1 MLSIVRDLTVRV
13 MFVSLICASPVW
25 IASAS
30 ADEPTK
36 PDSATSD
43 PAPSGQTE
51 EVIQTEE
58 VVVSATKTPVP
69 VSQVTSAVE
78 VITEQ
83 DMKKQ
88 NLRTVAQAL
97 RLAQGV
103 AAFQSGGPGTEVN
116 ARIRGASSSQTL
128 VLIDGAIVNS
138 GTLGSY
144 DFANLTTDNIE
155 RVEILRG
162 AQSMLWGS
170 DAMGGVINVVTKRG
184 QGPLSATAFLE
195 YGSFASLREGGTVS
209 GKTGIVDYSLSLS
222 RWDTSSFSAVNYRR
236 GATERDSYRNWQGSG
251 RIGVDL
257 PHDGRLDFNMRWMN
271 SDVQLDNISATFPAD
286 VYGSKMRSQQYVF
299 SSSYEQPLTS
309 WWSQKLTL
317 ARSQEA
323 SLFLPGTLQRDL
335 SSGFLST
342 PFGVPNET
350 RVLSDR
356 LEWQHNFQ
364 ITKLLLLSAGY
375 QFREQQ
381 GENDTGLINRI
392 LSSHAGFAQAQFN
405 LWDRFFA
412 TAGIR
417 HDSYNVFGDAT
428 TYRLTGGYYHKE
440 TDTKLRSS
448 YSTGFRAPSMNE
460 LYFPNFG
467 NPNLGPE
474 KSQSMDVGID
484 QYFFSK
490 QLKFTGGFFWNH
502 YRNLIIT
509 TFDPAFCAPFS
520 TFGFCPQQLGEA
532 STKGW
537 ESGLS
542 YTYSSDRQFLKGVVV
557 QAQYTYTLTRD
568 LETHSRLPR
577 WPTDQWS
584 ASVSY
589 QPIEPLWII
598 VIGRYVGSRF
608 NTTGEQQSMRA
619 FDVWS
624 LAATYDVTKRVQAYL
639 RAENLF
645 NEKYEEIASAGTP
658 IRSIFGGVR
667 VAFGGKS

>member
-1 MLSIVRDLTVRV
+1 MV
-13 MFVSLICASPVW
+13 A
-25 IASAS
+25 ASAE
-30 ADEPTK
+30 EPVE
-36 PDSATSD
+36 PDPVVQA
-43 PAPSGQTE
+43 
-51 EVIQTEE
+51 EE

-69 VSQVTSAVE
+69 ASQVTSAVE
-78 VITEQ
+78 VITAE

-88 NLRTVAQAL
+88 NIRTVVEAL
-97 RLAQGV
+97 QLAQGV
-103 AAFQSGGPGTEVN
+103 VIFSNGGPGTEAN
-116 ARIRGASSSQTL
+116 ARIRGGSSSQTL

-144 DFANLTTDNIE
+144 NFANLTTDNID

-170 DAMGGVINVVTKRG
+170 DAMGGVINIVTKRG
-184 QGPLSATAFLE
+184 QGPFAAGGFVE

-209 GKTGIVDYSLSLS
+209 GKQGAVDYSLSLS

-271 SDVQLDNISATFPAD
+271 SDKQLDNLSAIAPSD
-286 VYGSKMRSQQYVF
+286 VYGSKLRSQEYVF
-299 SSSYEQPLTS
+299 SGSYEQPITG

-317 ARSQEA
+317 ARSQEN
-323 SLFLPGTLQRDL
+323 SLFLPGTLQRNL
-335 SSGFLST
+335 VTGAFST
-342 PFGVPNET
+342 PFGSPNET
-350 RVLSDR
+350 RVLSNR

-364 ITKLLLLSAGY
+364 VTKLLLLSAGY

-381 GENDTGLINRI
+381 GENDSGLVNSI
-392 LSSHAGFAQAQFN
+392 LSSNAGFAQAQFN
-405 LWDRFFA
+405 LWDRVFA

-417 HDSYNVFGDAT
+417 QDSYNVFGDAT
-428 TYRLTGGYYHKE
+428 TYRFTGGYYHKE
-440 TDTKLRSS
+440 TDTKLRAG

-460 LYFPNFG
+460 LFFPNFG

-474 KSQSMDVGID
+474 KNQSMDMGVD

-490 QLKFTGGFFWNH
+490 KLKLTGGFFWNR
-502 YRNLIIT
+502 YRNLIVT
-509 TFDPAFCAPFS
+509 TFDPVFCAPFS
-520 TFGFCPQQLGEA
+520 TFGFCPQQLGDA

-537 ESGLS
+537 EAGLS
-542 YTYSSDRQFLKGVVV
+542 YTYSSDRPFLKSVIL
-557 QAQYTYTLTRD
+557 QAQYTNTLTRD
-568 LETHSRLPR
+568 LETQSRLPR

-584 ASVSY
+584 VIVSY
-589 QPIEPLWII
+589 QPIDPLWIT
-598 VIGRYVGSRF
+598 VTGRYVGSRF
-608 NTTGEQQSMRA
+608 NTTGDRQNLPA

-624 LAATYDVTKRVQAYL
+624 LAVTYDVTKQLQAYL

-645 NEKYEEIASAGTP
+645 NEKYEEVASAGTP
-658 IRSIFGGVR
+658 IRSIFGGLR
-667 VAFGGKS
+667 VTFGGKS

>member
-1 MLSIVRDLTVRV
+1 MLRIAREWSVYCAVLLIASIPPIWT
-13 MFVSLICASPVW
+13 
-25 IASAS
+25 ASAS
-30 ADEPTK
+30 AEEPVE
-36 PDSATSD
+36 PEPVVQA
-43 PAPSGQTE
+43 
-51 EVIQTEE
+51 EE

-69 VSQVTSAVE
+69 VSHVTSAVD
-78 VITEQ
+78 VITAQ

-88 NLRTVAQAL
+88 NIRHVADAL
-97 RLAQGV
+97 RLAQGLAV
-103 AAFQSGGPGTEVN
+103 FSSGGPGTEVN
-116 ARIRGASSSQTL
+116 ARIRGANSSQTL
-128 VLIDGAIVNS
+128 VLIDGAIMNS

-170 DAMGGVINVVTKRG
+170 DAMGGVINIVTKRG
-184 QGPLSATAFLE
+184 QGPFSATGFLE

-209 GKTGIVDYSLSLS
+209 GKQGIVDYSLSLS

-271 SDVQLDNISATFPAD
+271 SDTQLDSVSATFPSD

-299 SSSYEQPLTS
+299 SGSYEQPITG

-323 SLFLPGTLQRDL
+323 SLFLPGTLQRSLLD
-335 SSGFLST
+335 GTFST
-342 PFGVPNET
+342 PFGSPNET
-350 RVLSDR
+350 RVIANR

-381 GENDTGLINRI
+381 GENDTGLINSI

-405 LWDRFFA
+405 LWDRVFA
-412 TAGIR
+412 TAGVR

-428 TYRLTGGYYHKE
+428 TYRLTGGYYHTE
-440 TDTKLRSS
+440 TDTKLRAS

-460 LYFPNFG
+460 LFFPNFG

-484 QYFFSK
+484 QYFLSK
-490 QLKFTGGFFWNH
+490 QLKVTGGFFWNH

-537 ESGLS
+537 EAGLS
-542 YTYSSDRQFLKGVVV
+542 YTYSSDRQFLKGMVV
-557 QAQYTYTLTRD
+557 QAQYTNTLTRD
-568 LETHSRLPR
+568 LEAHTRLPR

-589 QPIEPLWII
+589 QPIDPLWIT

-608 NTTGEQQSMRA
+608 NTTGEQQNLRA

-624 LAATYDVTKRVQAYL
+624 LAVTYDVTKRMQAYL

-667 VAFGGKS
+667 VSFGGKS

>member
-1 MLSIVRDLTVRV
+1 MSSIAGKWSVCCVLLCL
-13 MFVSLICASPVW
+13 VSVSPLR
-25 IASAS
+25 A
-30 ADEPTK
+30 ADVPAAEAPEPV
-36 PDSATSD
+36 PIV
-43 PAPSGQTE
+43 E
-51 EVIQTEE
+51 TEE

-78 VITEQ
+78 VITAQ

-88 NLRTVAQAL
+88 NIRTVVDAL

-103 AAFQSGGPGTEVN
+103 AIFSNGGPGTEAS
-116 ARIRGASSSQTL
+116 ARIRGGSSNQTL

-144 DFANLTTDNIE
+144 NFANLTTDNIE

-170 DAMGGVINVVTKRG
+170 DAMGGVINIVTKRG
-184 QGPLSATAFLE
+184 QGPFTATGFME
-195 YGSFASLREGGTVS
+195 YGSFASIREGGSVS
-209 GKTGIVDYSLSLS
+209 GKQGIVDYSLSLS

-251 RIGVDL
+251 RIGVEL
-257 PHDGRLDFNMRWMN
+257 PKDGRLDFTMRWMN
-271 SDVQLDNISATFPAD
+271 SDVQLDSVSATFPAD
-286 VYGSKMRSQQYVF
+286 VYGSKLRSQEYVF
-299 SSSYEQPLTS
+299 SGSYEQPLTG

-317 ARSQEA
+317 SRSQEA
-323 SLFLPGTLQRDL
+323 SLFLPGTLQRSL
-335 SSGFLST
+335 LTGVFSA
-342 PFGVPNET
+342 PFGSPNET
-350 RVLSDR
+350 RVLSNR

-364 ITKLLLLSAGY
+364 VTKLLLISAGY

-381 GENDTGLINRI
+381 GENDTGLTNRI
-392 LSSHAGFAQAQFN
+392 LSSNAGFAQAQFN
-405 LWDRFFA
+405 LWDRIFA
-412 TAGIR
+412 TAGVR

-428 TYRLTGGYYHKE
+428 TYRFTGGYYHKE
-440 TDTKLRSS
+440 TDTKLRAG

-474 KSQSMDVGID
+474 KNQSMDAGID
-484 QYFFSK
+484 QYFLSK
-490 QLKFTGGFFWNH
+490 QLKLTGGFFWNH
-502 YRNLIIT
+502 YRSLIVT
-509 TFDPAFCAPFS
+509 TFDPGFCAPFS
-520 TFGFCPQQLGEA
+520 TFGFCPQQVGAA

-537 ESGLS
+537 EAGLS
-542 YTYSSDRQFLKGVVV
+542 YTYTSEKPFLKSLIL
-557 QAQYTYTLTRD
+557 QAQYTNTLTRD
-568 LETHSRLPR
+568 LDTHARLPR

-584 ASVSY
+584 AMISY
-589 QPIEPLWII
+589 QPIDPLWIT
-598 VIGRYVGSRF
+598 VTGRYVGSRF
-608 NTTGEQQSMRA
+608 NTTGDRQQLPA

-624 LAATYDVTKRVQAYL
+624 LAVTYDVTKQLQAYL

-658 IRSIFGGVR
+658 IRSIFGGLR
-667 VAFGGKS
+667 VTFGGKS

>member
-1 MLSIVRDLTVRV
+1 MLRIAREWSVYCAVLLIASIPPIWT
-13 MFVSLICASPVW
+13 
-25 IASAS
+25 ASAS
-30 ADEPTK
+30 AEEPVE
-36 PDSATSD
+36 PEPVVQA
-43 PAPSGQTE
+43 
-51 EVIQTEE
+51 EE

-69 VSQVTSAVE
+69 VSHVTSAVD
-78 VITEQ
+78 VITAQ

-88 NLRTVAQAL
+88 NIRHVADAL
-97 RLAQGV
+97 RLAQGLAV
-103 AAFQSGGPGTEVN
+103 FSSGGPGTEVN
-116 ARIRGASSSQTL
+116 ARIRGANSSQTL
-128 VLIDGAIVNS
+128 VLIDGAIMNS

-170 DAMGGVINVVTKRG
+170 DAMGGVINIVTKRG
-184 QGPLSATAFLE
+184 QGPFSATGFLE

-209 GKTGIVDYSLSLS
+209 GKQGIVDYSLSLS

-251 RIGVDL
+251 RIGVEL

-271 SDVQLDNISATFPAD
+271 SDTQLDSVSATFPSD

-299 SSSYEQPLTS
+299 SGSYEQPITG

-323 SLFLPGTLQRDL
+323 SLFLPGTLQRSLLD
-335 SSGFLST
+335 GTFST
-342 PFGVPNET
+342 PFGSPNET
-350 RVLSDR
+350 RVIANR

-381 GENDTGLINRI
+381 GENDTGLINSI

-405 LWDRFFA
+405 LWDRVFA
-412 TAGIR
+412 TAGVR
-417 HDSYNVFGDAT
+417 HDSYNVFGAAT
-428 TYRLTGGYYHKE
+428 IYRLTGGYYHTE
-440 TDTKLRSS
+440 TDTKLRAS

-460 LYFPNFG
+460 LFFPNFG

-484 QYFFSK
+484 QYFLSK
-490 QLKFTGGFFWNH
+490 QLKVTGGFFWNH

-537 ESGLS
+537 EAGLS
-542 YTYSSDRQFLKGVVV
+542 YTYSSDRQFLKGMVV
-557 QAQYTYTLTRD
+557 QAQYTNTLTRD
-568 LETHSRLPR
+568 LEAHTRLPR

-589 QPIEPLWII
+589 QPIDPLWIT

-608 NTTGEQQSMRA
+608 NTTGEQQNLRA

-624 LAATYDVTKRVQAYL
+624 LAVTYDVTKRMQAYL

-667 VAFGGKS
+667 VTFGGKS

>member
-1 MLSIVRDLTVRV
+1 MFGIAWRWAVCCVLLCLVSALLVRAEEIPAEHQPDPIPIV
-13 MFVSLICASPVW
+13 
-25 IASAS
+25 
-30 ADEPTK
+30 E
-36 PDSATSD
+36 
-43 PAPSGQTE
+43 
-51 EVIQTEE
+51 TEE

-78 VITEQ
+78 VITAQ

-88 NLRTVAQAL
+88 NIRSVVDAL
-97 RLAQGV
+97 RLAQGLAV
-103 AAFQSGGPGTEVN
+103 FSSGGPGTEVS
-116 ARIRGASSSQTL
+116 ARIRGGSSSQTL

-138 GTLGSY
+138 ATLGSY

-170 DAMGGVINVVTKRG
+170 DAMGGVINIVTKRG
-184 QGPLSATAFLE
+184 QGPLSATGFME

-209 GKTGIVDYSLSLS
+209 GKQGIVDYSLSLS

-257 PHDGRLDFNMRWMN
+257 PHDGRLDFTMRWMN
-271 SDVQLDNISATFPAD
+271 ADTQLDNVSATFPAD
-286 VYGSKMRSQQYVF
+286 VYGSKLRSQQYVF
-299 SSSYEQPLTS
+299 SGSYEQPMTG

-317 ARSQEA
+317 SRAQEA
-323 SLFLPGTLQRDL
+323 SLFLPGTLQRNLIDG
-335 SSGFLST
+335 SFST
-342 PFGVPNET
+342 PFGSPNET
-350 RVLSDR
+350 RVLSNR
-356 LEWQHNFQ
+356 VEWQHNVQ
-364 ITKLLLLSAGY
+364 LTKLLLVSLGY

-381 GENDTGLINRI
+381 GENDTGLTNKV

-405 LWDRFFA
+405 LWDRVFA
-412 TAGIR
+412 TAGVR

-428 TYRLTGGYYHKE
+428 TYRLTGGYYQKE
-440 TDTKLRSS
+440 TDTKLRVG
-448 YSTGFRAPSMNE
+448 YATGFRAPSMNE

-474 KSQSMDVGID
+474 KNQSMDAGID
-484 QYFFSK
+484 QYFLSK
-490 QLKFTGGFFWNH
+490 QLKLSGGLFWNH
-502 YRNLIIT
+502 YRNLIVT
-509 TFDPAFCAPFS
+509 TFDPGFCAPFS
-520 TFGFCPQQLGEA
+520 TFGFCSQQVGAA

-537 ESGLS
+537 EAGLT
-542 YTYSSDRQFLKGVVV
+542 YTYAGERPFLRGVVV
-557 QAQYTYTLTRD
+557 QAQYTNTLTRD
-568 LETHSRLPR
+568 IEAHTRLPR

-589 QPIEPLWII
+589 QPIDPLWIT

-608 NTTGEQQSMRA
+608 NTTGEQQAMRA

-624 LAATYDVTKRVQAYL
+624 LAVTYDVTKQLQAYL

-645 NEKYEEIASAGTP
+645 NEKYEEIASAGVP

-667 VAFGGKS
+667 VTLGGKS

>member
-1 MLSIVRDLTVRV
+1 MLGIVREWSVY
-13 MFVSLICASPVW
+13 FVLLCAASSPPVW
-25 IASAS
+25 TAVASAE
-30 ADEPTK
+30 EPLE
-36 PDSATSD
+36 PDPVVQA
-43 PAPSGQTE
+43 
-51 EVIQTEE
+51 EE

-78 VITEQ
+78 VITAQ

-88 NLRTVAQAL
+88 NIRNVADAL
-97 RLAQGV
+97 RLAQGLAV
-103 AAFQSGGPGTEVN
+103 FSNGGPGTEVN
-116 ARIRGASSSQTL
+116 ARIRGGSSSQTL

-144 DFANLTTDNIE
+144 NFANLTTDNIE
-155 RVEILRG
+155 RVEVLRG

-170 DAMGGVINVVTKRG
+170 DAMGGVINIVTKRG
-184 QGPLSATAFLE
+184 QGPLSATGFME
-195 YGSFASLREGGTVS
+195 YGSFASLREGGMVS
-209 GKTGIVDYSLSLS
+209 GKQGAVDYSFSLS

-236 GATERDSYRNWQGSG
+236 GAGERDSYRNWQGSG

-257 PHDGRLDFNMRWMN
+257 PKDGRLDFTMRWMN
-271 SDVQLDNISATFPAD
+271 SDVQLDSVSATSPSD
-286 VYGSKMRSQQYVF
+286 VYGSKNRSQEYVF
-299 SSSYEQPLTS
+299 SGSYEQPLTG

-317 ARSQEA
+317 ARAQEA
-323 SLFLPGTLQRDL
+323 SQFLPGTLQRSL
-335 SSGFLST
+335 ITGAFST
-342 PFGVPNET
+342 PFGTPNEI
-350 RVLSDR
+350 RVLSNR

-381 GENDTGLINRI
+381 GENDTGLTNRI
-392 LSSHAGFAQAQFN
+392 LSSNAGFAQAQFN
-405 LWDRFFA
+405 LWDRLFA

-428 TYRLTGGYYHKE
+428 TYRLTGGYLHKE
-440 TDTKLRSS
+440 TDTKIRGS
-448 YSTGFRAPSMNE
+448 YSTGFRAPTMNE

-467 NPNLGPE
+467 NSQLGTE

-490 QLKFTGGFFWNH
+490 QLKFTGGFFWNR
-502 YRNLIIT
+502 YRNLITT
-509 TFDPAFCAPFS
+509 TFDPTFCAPFS
-520 TFGFCPQQLGEA
+520 TFGFCPQQIGEA

-537 ESGLS
+537 EAGLS
-542 YTYSSDRQFLKGVVV
+542 YTYSSDRPFLKGLVV
-557 QAQYTYTLTRD
+557 QANYTNTMTRD
-568 LETHSRLPR
+568 LVTQTRLPR
-577 WPTDQWS
+577 WATDQWS

-589 QPIEPLWII
+589 QPIDPLWITL
-598 VIGRYVGSRF
+598 IGRYVGSRY
-608 NTTGEQQSMRA
+608 NAAGDRQSLPA

-624 LAATYDVTKRVQAYL
+624 LAVTYDVTKQLQAYL

-645 NEKYEEIASAGTP
+645 NEKYEEVASAGTP

-667 VAFGGKS
+667 VTFGGKS

>member
-1 MLSIVRDLTVRV
+1 MLGIVREWSVY
-13 MFVSLICASPVW
+13 FVLLCAASSPPVW
-25 IASAS
+25 TAVASAE
-30 ADEPTK
+30 EPLE
-36 PDSATSD
+36 PDPVVQA
-43 PAPSGQTE
+43 
-51 EVIQTEE
+51 EE

-78 VITEQ
+78 VITAQ

-88 NLRTVAQAL
+88 NIRNVADAL
-97 RLAQGV
+97 RLAQGLAV
-103 AAFQSGGPGTEVN
+103 FSNGGPGTEVN
-116 ARIRGASSSQTL
+116 ARIRGGSSSQTL

-144 DFANLTTDNIE
+144 NFANLTTDNIE

-170 DAMGGVINVVTKRG
+170 DAMGGVINIVTKRG
-184 QGPLSATAFLE
+184 QGPLSATGFME

-209 GKTGIVDYSLSLS
+209 GKQGAVDYSFSLS

-236 GATERDSYRNWQGSG
+236 GASERDSYRNWQGSG

-257 PHDGRLDFNMRWMN
+257 PKDGRLDFTMRWMN
-271 SDVQLDNISATFPAD
+271 SDVQLDNLSATAPND
-286 VYGSKMRSQQYVF
+286 VYGSKIRSQEYVF
-299 SSSYEQPLTS
+299 SGSYEQPITS

-323 SLFLPGTLQRDL
+323 SLFLPGTLQRSL
-335 SSGFLST
+335 VSGAFST
-342 PFGVPNET
+342 PFGDPNET
-350 RVLSDR
+350 RVLSNR
-356 LEWQHNFQ
+356 LEWQHNFH

-381 GENDTGLINRI
+381 GENDSGLTNRI

-405 LWDRFFA
+405 LWDRVFA
-412 TAGIR
+412 TAGVR

-428 TYRLTGGYYHKE
+428 TYRLTGGYMHKE
-440 TDTKLRSS
+440 TDTKLRAG

-490 QLKFTGGFFWNH
+490 QLKFTGGFFWNR
-502 YRNLIIT
+502 YRNLITT
-509 TFDPAFCAPFS
+509 TFDPGFCAPFS

-537 ESGLS
+537 EAGLS
-542 YTYSSDRQFLKGVVV
+542 YTYSSDKPFLKSLIL
-557 QAQYTYTLTRD
+557 QAQYTNTLTRD
-568 LETHSRLPR
+568 LESQSRLPR

-584 ASVSY
+584 ATISY
-589 QPIEPLWII
+589 QPIDPLWITLT
-598 VIGRYVGSRF
+598 GRYVGSRF
-608 NTTGEQQSMRA
+608 NTTGDRQQLPA

-624 LAATYDVTKRVQAYL
+624 LAVTYDVTKRMQAYL

-645 NEKYEEIASAGTP
+645 NEKYEEITSGGTP
-658 IRSIFGGVR
+658 IRSVFGGLR
-667 VAFGGKS
+667 FTFGGNA

>member
-1 MLSIVRDLTVRV
+1 MLRIAREWSVYCAVLLIASIPPIW
-13 MFVSLICASPVW
+13 M
-25 IASAS
+25 ASAS
-30 ADEPTK
+30 AEEAVEPE
-36 PDSATSD
+36 PVVQA
-43 PAPSGQTE
+43 
-51 EVIQTEE
+51 EE

-69 VSQVTSAVE
+69 VSHVTSAVD
-78 VITEQ
+78 VITAQ

-88 NLRTVAQAL
+88 NIRHVADAL
-97 RLAQGV
+97 RLAQGLAV
-103 AAFQSGGPGTEVN
+103 FSSGGPGTEVN
-116 ARIRGASSSQTL
+116 ARIRGANSSQTL
-128 VLIDGAIVNS
+128 VLIDGAIMNS

-170 DAMGGVINVVTKRG
+170 DAMGGVINIVTKRG
-184 QGPLSATAFLE
+184 QGPFSATGFLE

-209 GKTGIVDYSLSLS
+209 GKQGIVDYSLSLS

-271 SDVQLDNISATFPAD
+271 SDTQLDSVSATFPSD

-299 SSSYEQPLTS
+299 SGSYEQPITG

-323 SLFLPGTLQRDL
+323 SLFLPGTLQRSLLD
-335 SSGFLST
+335 GTFST
-342 PFGVPNET
+342 PFGSPNET
-350 RVLSDR
+350 RVIANR

-381 GENDTGLINRI
+381 GENDTGLINSI

-405 LWDRFFA
+405 LWDRVFA
-412 TAGIR
+412 TAGVR

-428 TYRLTGGYYHKE
+428 TYRLTGGYYHTE
-440 TDTKLRSS
+440 TDTKLRAS

-460 LYFPNFG
+460 LFFPNFG

-484 QYFFSK
+484 QYFLSK
-490 QLKFTGGFFWNH
+490 QLKVTGGFFWNH

-537 ESGLS
+537 EAGLS
-542 YTYSSDRQFLKGVVV
+542 YTYSSDRQFLKGMVV
-557 QAQYTYTLTRD
+557 QAQYTNTLTRD
-568 LETHSRLPR
+568 LEAHTRLPR

-589 QPIEPLWII
+589 QPIDPLWIT

-608 NTTGEQQSMRA
+608 NTTGEQQNLRA

-624 LAATYDVTKRVQAYL
+624 LAVTYDVTKRMQAYL

-667 VAFGGKS
+667 VTFGGKS

>member
-1 MLSIVRDLTVRV
+1 MLSIVRDWY
-13 MFVSLICASPVW
+13 VSVFLLCLICAPPVW
-25 IASAS
+25 MTAAL
-30 ADEPTK
+30 ADEP
-36 PDSATSD
+36 ATSE
-43 PAPSGQTE
+43 PAEAEPAAQIE
-51 EVIQTEE
+51 EVVQTEE

-78 VITEQ
+78 VITDQ

-88 NLRTVAQAL
+88 NIRTVADAL
-97 RLAQGV
+97 RLAQGLAV
-103 AAFQSGGPGTEVN
+103 FQSGGPGTEVN
-116 ARIRGASSSQTL
+116 ARIRGGTSSQTL

-144 DFANLTTDNIE
+144 DFANLTTDNID

-184 QGPLSATAFLE
+184 QGPPSVAAFLE

-236 GATERDSYRNWQGSG
+236 GATERDSFHNWQGSG

-286 VYGSKMRSQQYVF
+286 VYGSKIRSQQYVF
-299 SSSYEQPLTS
+299 SGSYEQPITG

-335 SSGFLST
+335 TTGFLST
-342 PFGVPNET
+342 PFGVENET
-350 RVLSDR
+350 RVLANR

-364 ITKLLLLSAGY
+364 ITRLLLLSAGY

-381 GENDTGLINRI
+381 GENDTGLVNRI
-392 LSSHAGFAQAQFN
+392 LSSHAGFGQAQFN
-405 LWDRFFA
+405 LWDRVFA

-417 HDSYNVFGDAT
+417 YDSYNVFGDAT

-440 TDTKLRSS
+440 TDTKLRAS

-474 KSQSMDVGID
+474 KSQSMDVGVD
-484 QYFFSK
+484 QYFLSK
-490 QLKFTGGFFWNH
+490 QLKLTGGYFWNH

-520 TFGFCPQQLGEA
+520 TFGFCPQQVGSA
-532 STKGW
+532 VTKGW
-537 ESGLS
+537 EAGLS
-542 YTYSSDRQFLKGVVV
+542 YTYSSDRPFLKGIVL
-557 QAQYTYTLTRD
+557 QAQYTNTLTRD
-568 LETHSRLPR
+568 LDSHARLPR

-584 ASVSY
+584 ATVSY
-589 QPIEPLWII
+589 QPIEPLWIA
-598 VIGRYVGSRF
+598 VTGRYVGSRF
-608 NTTGEQQSMRA
+608 NTTGDQQNLPA

-624 LAATYDVTKRVQAYL
+624 LAVTYDVTKRVQAYF

-658 IRSIFGGVR
+658 IRSVFGGVR
-667 VAFGGKS
+667 VTYN

>member
-1 MLSIVRDLTVRV
+1 MLRPIREWSVLGGMVLV
-13 MFVSLICASPVW
+13 VLAPVVWAVSVFAQ
-25 IASAS
+25 
-30 ADEPTK
+30 EPIK
-36 PDSATSD
+36 PAVVTESD
-43 PAPSGQTE
+43 PAREPDP
-51 EVIQTEE
+51 VVQTEE
-58 VVVSATKTPVP
+58 VVVSATKTPLP

-88 NLRTVAQAL
+88 NIRTVVDAL
-97 RLAQGV
+97 RLAQGL
-103 AAFQSGGPGTEVN
+103 AIFSNGGPGTDVS
-116 ARIRGASSSQTL
+116 ARMRGGSANQTL

-138 GTLGSY
+138 ATVGSY
-144 DFANLTTDNIE
+144 NFANLTTDNIE

-170 DAMGGVINVVTKRG
+170 DAMGGVINIVTKRG
-184 QGPLSATAFLE
+184 QGPFKASGFLE

-209 GKTGIVDYSLSLS
+209 GKHGVVDYSLSLS

-251 RIGVDL
+251 RVGVDL
-257 PHDGRLDFNMRWMN
+257 PQDGRLDFTMRWMN
-271 SDVQLDNISATFPAD
+271 SDVQLDNISATAPSD
-286 VYGSKMRSQQYVF
+286 VYGSKIRSQEYVF
-299 SSSYEQPLTS
+299 SGSYEQPITA

-323 SLFLPGTLQRDL
+323 SLFLPGTLQRSL
-335 SSGFLST
+335 VTGILST
-342 PFGVPNET
+342 PFGSPNET
-350 RVLSDR
+350 RVLSNR

-364 ITKLLLLSAGY
+364 LTKLLLISAGY

-381 GENDTGLINRI
+381 GENDTGLINHI

-405 LWDRFFA
+405 LWDRWFA
-412 TAGIR
+412 TAGVR
-417 HDSYNVFGDAT
+417 HDRYNVFGDAT
-428 TYRLTGGYYHKE
+428 TYRLTGGYYHTE
-440 TDTKLRSS
+440 TDTKLRAG

-460 LYFPNFG
+460 LFFPNFG

-474 KSQSMDVGID
+474 KNQSMDVGID
-484 QYFFSK
+484 QYFLSK
-490 QLKFTGGFFWNH
+490 QLKLSGGFFWNR
-502 YRNLIIT
+502 YRDLIVT
-509 TFDPAFCAPFS
+509 TFDPVLCAPFS
-520 TFGFCPQQLGEA
+520 TFGFCPQQLGNA

-537 ESGLS
+537 EAGVT
-542 YTYSSDRQFLKGVVV
+542 YTYASDRRFLKGLVL
-557 QAQYTYTLTRD
+557 QAQYTNTLTRD
-568 LETHSRLPR
+568 LETQSRLPR

-589 QPIEPLWII
+589 QPIEPLWIT

-608 NTTGEQQSMRA
+608 NTTGDQQSLQA

-624 LAATYDVTKRVQAYL
+624 LAVTYDVTKQVQAYL

-645 NEKYEEIASAGTP
+645 NEKYEEVASAGTP

>member
-1 MLSIVRDLTVRV
+1 MSTIVREWSVY
-13 MFVSLICASPVW
+13 FVLLCIASVPPVW
-25 IASAS
+25 TAVAAAEES
-30 ADEPTK
+30 
-36 PDSATSD
+36 
-43 PAPSGQTE
+43 PAPDPVVQA
-51 EVIQTEE
+51 EE
-58 VVVSATKTPVP
+58 VVVSATKTPLP
-69 VSQVTSAVE
+69 VTQVTSAVE
-78 VITEQ
+78 VITAQ
-83 DMKKQ
+83 DMKRQ
-88 NLRTVAQAL
+88 NIRSVVDAL

-103 AAFQSGGPGTEVN
+103 AVFSNGGPGTEVT
-116 ARIRGASSSQTL
+116 AKIRGGSANQTL

-138 GTLGSY
+138 GTVGSY
-144 DFANLTTDNIE
+144 NFANLTTDNIE

-162 AQSMLWGS
+162 SQSMLWGS
-170 DAMGGVINVVTKRG
+170 DAMGGVINIVTKKG
-184 QGPLSATAFLE
+184 QGPLSATGFVE

-209 GKTGIVDYSLSLS
+209 GKQGAVDYSLSLS

-257 PHDGRLDFNMRWMN
+257 PHDGRLDFSMRWMN
-271 SDVQLDNISATFPAD
+271 SDVQLDNLSATAPSD
-286 VYGSKMRSQQYVF
+286 VYGSKIRSQEYVF
-299 SSSYEQPLTS
+299 SGSYEQPITS

-323 SLFLPGTLQRDL
+323 SLFLPGTLQRSL
-335 SSGFLST
+335 VSGAFST
-342 PFGVPNET
+342 PFGDPNET
-350 RVLSDR
+350 RVLSNR

-381 GENDTGLINRI
+381 GENDSGLTNRI

-405 LWDRFFA
+405 LWDRVFA
-412 TAGIR
+412 TAGVR

-428 TYRLTGGYYHKE
+428 TYRLTGGYMHKE
-440 TDTKLRSS
+440 TDTKLRAG

-490 QLKFTGGFFWNH
+490 QLKFTGGFFWNR
-502 YRNLIIT
+502 YRNLITT
-509 TFDPAFCAPFS
+509 TFDPGFCAPFS

-537 ESGLS
+537 EAGLS
-542 YTYSSDRQFLKGVVV
+542 YTYSSDKPFLKSLIL
-557 QAQYTYTLTRD
+557 QAQYTNTLTRD
-568 LETHSRLPR
+568 LESQSRLPR

-584 ASVSY
+584 ATISY
-589 QPIEPLWII
+589 QPIDPLWITLT
-598 VIGRYVGSRF
+598 GRYVGSRF
-608 NTTGEQQSMRA
+608 NTTGDRQQLPA

-624 LAATYDVTKRVQAYL
+624 LAVTYDVTKRMQAYL

-645 NEKYEEIASAGTP
+645 NEKYEEIISGGTP
-658 IRSIFGGVR
+658 IRSIFGGLR
-667 VAFGGKS
+667 FTFGGNA

>member
-1 MLSIVRDLTVRV
+1 MLCMVREW
-13 MFVSLICASPVW
+13 FVCCALLCLVSVSPLRAADV
-25 IASAS
+25 SAEETP
-30 ADEPTK
+30 EPV
-36 PDSATSD
+36 PVV
-43 PAPSGQTE
+43 E
-51 EVIQTEE
+51 TEE

-78 VITEQ
+78 VITAQ

-88 NLRTVAQAL
+88 NIKTVIEAL

-103 AAFQSGGPGTEVN
+103 AIFSNGGPGT
-116 ARIRGASSSQTL
+116 AASATIRGGSANQTL

-138 GTLGSY
+138 ATLGSY
-144 DFANLTTDNIE
+144 NFANLTTDNIE

-170 DAMGGVINVVTKRG
+170 DAMGGVINIVTKRG
-184 QGPLSATAFLE
+184 EGPLTAGGFME
-195 YGSFASLREGGTVS
+195 YGSFASIREGGSVS
-209 GKTGIVDYSLSLS
+209 GKHGAVDYSLSLS

-251 RIGVDL
+251 RIGIDL
-257 PHDGRLDFNMRWMN
+257 PKDGRLDFTMRWMN
-271 SDVQLDNISATFPAD
+271 ADVQLDSVSATAPAD
-286 VYGSKMRSQQYVF
+286 VLGSKNRSQEYVF
-299 SSSYEQPLTS
+299 SGSYEQPITS

-317 ARSQEA
+317 ARAQEA
-323 SLFLPGTLQRDL
+323 SQFLSGTLQRSL
-335 SSGFLST
+335 ITGAFST
-342 PFGVPNET
+342 PFDSRNEI
-350 RVLSDR
+350 RVLSNR

-364 ITKLLLLSAGY
+364 ITKLLLLTAGY

-381 GENDTGLINRI
+381 GENDTGLTNRI
-392 LSSHAGFAQAQFN
+392 LSSNAGFAQAQFN
-405 LWDRFFA
+405 LWDRVFA

-428 TYRLTGGYYHKE
+428 TYRFTGGYYHKE
-440 TDTKLRSS
+440 TDTKLRAG

-467 NPNLGPE
+467 NSRLGPE

-484 QYFFSK
+484 QYVLSK
-490 QLKFTGGFFWNH
+490 QLKFTGGFFWNR
-502 YRNLIIT
+502 YRNLITT
-509 TFDPAFCAPFS
+509 TFDPVFCAPFS

-537 ESGLS
+537 EAGVT
-542 YTYSSDRQFLKGVVV
+542 YTYSSDRPLLKGVVV
-557 QAQYTYTLTRD
+557 QAQYTNTLTRD
-568 LETHSRLPR
+568 LDSQSRLPR

-584 ASVSY
+584 ATISY
-589 QPIEPLWII
+589 QPIDPLWITL
-598 VIGRYVGSRF
+598 IGRYVGSRF
-608 NTTGEQQSMRA
+608 NTTGDRQPLPA

-624 LAATYDVTKRVQAYL
+624 LAVTYDVTKQLQAYL

-645 NEKYEEIASAGTP
+645 NEKYEEIASAGVP

-667 VAFGGKS
+667 VTFGGKS

>member
-1 MLSIVRDLTVRV
+1 MLCMVREW
-13 MFVSLICASPVW
+13 FVCCALLCLVSVSPLRAADV
-25 IASAS
+25 SA
-30 ADEPTK
+30 EETPE
-36 PDSATSD
+36 
-43 PAPSGQTE
+43 PAPVVE
-51 EVIQTEE
+51 TEE

-78 VITEQ
+78 VITAQ

-88 NLRTVAQAL
+88 NIKTVIEAL

-103 AAFQSGGPGTEVN
+103 AIFSNGGPGT
-116 ARIRGASSSQTL
+116 AASATIRGGSANQTL

-138 GTLGSY
+138 ATLGSY
-144 DFANLTTDNIE
+144 NFANLTTDNIE

-170 DAMGGVINVVTKRG
+170 DAMGGVINIVTKRG
-184 QGPLSATAFLE
+184 EGPLTAGGFME
-195 YGSFASLREGGTVS
+195 YGSFASIREGGSVS
-209 GKTGIVDYSLSLS
+209 GKQGAVDYSLSLS
-222 RWDTSSFSAVNYRR
+222 RWDTSSFSTVNYRR

-251 RIGVDL
+251 RIGIDL
-257 PHDGRLDFNMRWMN
+257 PKDGRLDFTMRWMN
-271 SDVQLDNISATFPAD
+271 SDVQLDNISATSPND
-286 VYGSKMRSQQYVF
+286 VYGSKIRSQEYVF
-299 SSSYEQPLTS
+299 SGSYEQPITT
-309 WWSQKLTL
+309 WWTQKLTL
-317 ARSQEA
+317 SRAQEA
-323 SLFLPGTLQRDL
+323 SLFLPGTLQRSL
-335 SSGFLST
+335 LTGAFGI
-342 PFGVPNET
+342 PFGASNET
-350 RVLSDR
+350 RVLSNR

-364 ITKLLLLSAGY
+364 ITKLLLLTAGY

-381 GENDTGLINRI
+381 GENDTGLTNRI
-392 LSSHAGFAQAQFN
+392 LSSNAGFAQAQFN
-405 LWDRFFA
+405 LWDRVFA

-440 TDTKLRSS
+440 TDTKLRAG

-467 NPNLGPE
+467 NSRLGPE

-484 QYFFSK
+484 QYVLSK
-490 QLKFTGGFFWNH
+490 QLKFSGGFFWNR
-502 YRNLIIT
+502 YRNLITT
-509 TFDPAFCAPFS
+509 TFDPVFCAPFS

-537 ESGLS
+537 EAGVT
-542 YTYSSDRQFLKGVVV
+542 YTYSSDRPLLKGVVV
-557 QAQYTYTLTRD
+557 QAQYTNTLTRD
-568 LETHSRLPR
+568 LDSQSRLPR

-589 QPIEPLWII
+589 QPIDPLWIT

-608 NTTGEQQSMRA
+608 NTTGDRQPLSA

-624 LAATYDVTKRVQAYL
+624 LAVTYDVTKQLQAYL

-645 NEKYEEIASAGTP
+645 NEKYEEVASAGVP

-667 VAFGGKS
+667 VTFGGKS

>member
-1 MLSIVRDLTVRV
+1 MSRLVRDWAVHVVLL
-13 MFVSLICASPVW
+13 SLICASPAWV
-25 IASAS
+25 AAAS

-36 PDSATSD
+36 PDPAQSA
-43 PAPSGQTE
+43 PVAQTE

-58 VVVSATKTPVP
+58 VVVSATKTPLP

-88 NLRTVAQAL
+88 NIRTIADAL

-116 ARIRGASSSQTL
+116 ARIRGGSSSQTL

-236 GATERDSYRNWQGSG
+236 GATERDAYRNWQGSG

-286 VYGSKMRSQQYVF
+286 VYGSKTRTQQYVF
-299 SSSYEQPLTS
+299 SGSYEQPITG

-335 SSGFLST
+335 SSGFLSA

-350 RVLSDR
+350 RVLSNR
-356 LEWQHNFQ
+356 LEWQQNFQ
-364 ITKLLLLSAGY
+364 ITKLLLLSGGY

-381 GENDTGLINRI
+381 GENDTGLINRV

-405 LWDRFFA
+405 LWDRVFA

-428 TYRLTGGYYHKE
+428 TYRFTGGYYHRE
-440 TDTKLRSS
+440 TDTKLRAS
-448 YSTGFRAPSMNE
+448 YATGFRAPSMNE

-474 KSQSMDVGID
+474 KSQSMDVGVD
-484 QYFFSK
+484 QYFLSK
-490 QLKFTGGFFWNH
+490 QLKVTGGFFWNH

-509 TFDPAFCAPFS
+509 TFDPVFCAPLS

-532 STKGW
+532 ATKGW
-537 ESGLS
+537 EAGLS
-542 YTYSSDRQFLKGVVV
+542 YTYSSDRAFLKGLIV
-557 QAQYTYTLTRD
+557 QAQYTNTITRD
-568 LETHSRLPR
+568 LQTHTRLPR

-589 QPIEPLWII
+589 QPIDPLWIT

-608 NTTGEQQSMRA
+608 NTTGEQQNLRA

-624 LAATYDVTKRVQAYL
+624 LAVTYDVTKRLQAYL

>member
-1 MLSIVRDLTVRV
+1 MLRIITEWSVCCVLVLAAV
-13 MFVSLICASPVW
+13 APPVGMGM
-25 IASAS
+25 ASAE
-30 ADEPTK
+30 EPDD
-36 PDSATSD
+36 PDA
-43 PAPSGQTE
+43 
-51 EVIQTEE
+51 VVQTEE
-58 VVVSATKTPVP
+58 VVVTATKTPLP

-88 NLRTVAQAL
+88 NIRTVVDAL

-103 AAFQSGGPGTEVN
+103 AILSNGGPGTEAN
-116 ARIRGASSSQTL
+116 ARIRGGSSSQTL

-138 GTLGSY
+138 ATLGSY
-144 DFANLTTDNIE
+144 NFANLTTDNIE
-155 RVEILRG
+155 RIEILRG

-170 DAMGGVINVVTKRG
+170 DAMGGVINIVTKRG
-184 QGPLSATAFLE
+184 QGPFAAGGFME

-209 GKTGIVDYSLSLS
+209 GKHGAIDYSLSLS

-271 SDVQLDNISATFPAD
+271 SDKQLDNLSAVAPND
-286 VYGSKMRSQQYVF
+286 VYGSKLRSQEYVF
-299 SSSYEQPLTS
+299 SGSYEQPITG

-323 SLFLPGTLQRDL
+323 SLFLPGTLQRNL
-335 SSGFLST
+335 VTGVFST
-342 PFGVPNET
+342 PFGSPNET
-350 RVLSDR
+350 RVLSNR

-364 ITKLLLLSAGY
+364 VTKLLLLSAGY

-381 GENDTGLINRI
+381 GENDSGLVNSI
-392 LSSHAGFAQAQFN
+392 LSSNAGFAQAQFN
-405 LWDRFFA
+405 LWDRVFA

-417 HDSYNVFGDAT
+417 HDRYNVFGDAT
-428 TYRLTGGYYHKE
+428 TYRLTAGYYHKE
-440 TDTKLRSS
+440 TDTKLRAG
-448 YSTGFRAPSMNE
+448 YSTGFRAPGMNE
-460 LYFPNFG
+460 LFFPNFG

-474 KSQSMDVGID
+474 KNQSMDAGID

-490 QLKFTGGFFWNH
+490 QFKFTGGFFWNR
-502 YRNLIIT
+502 YRDLIVTI
-509 TFDPAFCAPFS
+509 FDPAFCASFS
-520 TFGFCPQQLGEA
+520 TFGFCPQQLGNA

-537 ESGLS
+537 EAGLA
-542 YTYSSDRQFLKGVVV
+542 YTYSSDRPFLKSIIL
-557 QAQYTYTLTRD
+557 QAQYTNTLTRD
-568 LETHSRLPR
+568 LDNQSRLPR

-584 ASVSY
+584 AIISY
-589 QPIEPLWII
+589 QPIDPLWITLT
-598 VIGRYVGSRF
+598 GRYVGTRF
-608 NTTGEQQSMRA
+608 NTTDNQQSLPA

-624 LAATYDVTKRVQAYL
+624 LAVTYDVTKQVQAYL

-645 NEKYEEIASAGTP
+645 NEKYEEVASAGTP
-658 IRSIFGGVR
+658 IRSIFGGLR
-667 VAFGGKS
+667 FTLGGKA

>member
-1 MLSIVRDLTVRV
+1 MWSIVRNWFVRV
-13 MFVSLICASPVW
+13 IFLCWICAPPVW
-25 IASAS
+25 MAEASAG
-30 ADEPTK
+30 EPAK
-36 PDSATSD
+36 PD
-43 PAPSGQTE
+43 PAPETE
-51 EVIQTEE
+51 EVVQTEE

-69 VSQVTSAVE
+69 VSHVTSAVE

-88 NLRTVAQAL
+88 NIRTVADAL
-97 RLAQGV
+97 RLATGV
-103 AAFQSGGPGTEVN
+103 AAFQSGGPGTEIN
-116 ARIRGASSSQTL
+116 ARIRGGSSSQTL

-170 DAMGGVINVVTKRG
+170 DAMGGVINVITKRG
-184 QGPLSATAFLE
+184 QGPLSATTFLE

-236 GATERDSYRNWQGSG
+236 GATERDSFRNWQGSG
-251 RIGVDL
+251 RIGVEL

-271 SDVQLDNISATFPAD
+271 SDVQLDSVSATFPSD
-286 VYGSKMRSQQYVF
+286 VYGSKIRSQQYVF
-299 SSSYEQPLTS
+299 SGSYEQPITG

-335 SSGFLST
+335 ATNFLST

-350 RVLSDR
+350 RVLANR

-381 GENDTGLINRI
+381 GENDTGLINRV

-405 LWDRFFA
+405 LWDRVFA

-440 TDTKLRSS
+440 TDTKLRAS
-448 YSTGFRAPSMNE
+448 YSTGFRAPNMNE

-474 KSQSMDVGID
+474 KSQSMDVGVD
-484 QYFFSK
+484 QYFLSK
-490 QLKFTGGFFWNH
+490 QLKLTGGFFWNH

-520 TFGFCPQQLGEA
+520 TFGFCPQQLGKA
-532 STKGW
+532 ATKGW
-537 ESGLS
+537 EAGLS
-542 YTYSSDRQFLKGVVV
+542 YTYSSDRQFLKGVVL
-557 QAQYTYTLTRD
+557 QAQYTNTITRD
-568 LETHSRLPR
+568 LEAHTRLPR

-589 QPIEPLWII
+589 QPIEPLWIT

-608 NTTGEQQSMRA
+608 NTTGEQQNLRA

-624 LAATYDVTKRVQAYL
+624 LAVTYDVTKRVQAYF

-645 NEKYEEIASAGTP
+645 NEKYEEIANAGTP
-658 IRSIFGGVR
+658 IRSVFGGVR
-667 VAFGGKS
+667 VDFGGKP

>member
-1 MLSIVRDLTVRV
+1 MLRIAREWSVYCAVLLIASIPPIWT
-13 MFVSLICASPVW
+13 
-25 IASAS
+25 ASAS
-30 ADEPTK
+30 AEEPVE
-36 PDSATSD
+36 PEPVVQA
-43 PAPSGQTE
+43 
-51 EVIQTEE
+51 EE

-69 VSQVTSAVE
+69 VSHVTSAVD
-78 VITEQ
+78 VITAQ

-88 NLRTVAQAL
+88 NIRHVADAL
-97 RLAQGV
+97 RLAQGLAV
-103 AAFQSGGPGTEVN
+103 FSSGGPGTEVN
-116 ARIRGASSSQTL
+116 ARIRGANSSQTL
-128 VLIDGAIVNS
+128 VLIDGAIMNS

-170 DAMGGVINVVTKRG
+170 DAMGGVINIVTKRG
-184 QGPLSATAFLE
+184 QGPFSATGFME

-209 GKTGIVDYSLSLS
+209 GKQGIVDYSLSLS

-271 SDVQLDNISATFPAD
+271 SDTQLDSVSATFPSD

-299 SSSYEQPLTS
+299 SGSYEQPITG

-323 SLFLPGTLQRDL
+323 SLFLPGTLQRSLLD
-335 SSGFLST
+335 GTFST
-342 PFGVPNET
+342 PFGSPNET
-350 RVLSDR
+350 RVIANR

-381 GENDTGLINRI
+381 GENDTGLINSI

-405 LWDRFFA
+405 LWDRVFA
-412 TAGIR
+412 TAGVR

-428 TYRLTGGYYHKE
+428 TYRLTGGYYHTE
-440 TDTKLRSS
+440 TDTKLRAS

-460 LYFPNFG
+460 LFFPNFG

-484 QYFFSK
+484 QYFLSK
-490 QLKFTGGFFWNH
+490 QLKVTGGFFWNH

-509 TFDPAFCAPFS
+509 TFDPTFCAPFS

-537 ESGLS
+537 EAGLS
-542 YTYSSDRQFLKGVVV
+542 YTYSSDRQFLKGMVV
-557 QAQYTYTLTRD
+557 QAQYTNTLTRD
-568 LETHSRLPR
+568 LEAHTRLPR

-589 QPIEPLWII
+589 QPIDPLWIT

-608 NTTGEQQSMRA
+608 NTTGEQQNLRA

-624 LAATYDVTKRVQAYL
+624 LAVTYDVTKRMQAYL

-667 VAFGGKS
+667 VTFGGKS

>member
-1 MLSIVRDLTVRV
+1 MLRIAREWSVYCAVLLIASIPPIWT
-13 MFVSLICASPVW
+13 
-25 IASAS
+25 ASAS
-30 ADEPTK
+30 AEEPVE
-36 PDSATSD
+36 PEPVVQA
-43 PAPSGQTE
+43 
-51 EVIQTEE
+51 EE

-69 VSQVTSAVE
+69 VSHVTSAVE
-78 VITEQ
+78 VITAQ

-88 NLRTVAQAL
+88 NIRHVADAL
-97 RLAQGV
+97 RLAQGLAV
-103 AAFQSGGPGTEVN
+103 FSSGGPGTEVN
-116 ARIRGASSSQTL
+116 ARIRGANSSQTL
-128 VLIDGAIVNS
+128 VLIDGAIMNS

-170 DAMGGVINVVTKRG
+170 DAMGGVINIVTKRG
-184 QGPLSATAFLE
+184 QGPFSATGFLE

-209 GKTGIVDYSLSLS
+209 GKQGIVDYSLSLS

-271 SDVQLDNISATFPAD
+271 SDTQLDSVSATFPSD

-299 SSSYEQPLTS
+299 SGSYEQPITG

-323 SLFLPGTLQRDL
+323 SLFLPGTLQRSLLD
-335 SSGFLST
+335 GTFST
-342 PFGVPNET
+342 PFGSPNET
-350 RVLSDR
+350 RVIANR

-381 GENDTGLINRI
+381 GENDTGLINSI

-405 LWDRFFA
+405 LWDRVFA
-412 TAGIR
+412 TAGVR

-428 TYRLTGGYYHKE
+428 TYRLTGGYYHTE
-440 TDTKLRSS
+440 TDTKLRAS

-460 LYFPNFG
+460 LFFPNFG

-484 QYFFSK
+484 QYFLSK
-490 QLKFTGGFFWNH
+490 QLKVTGGFFWNH

-537 ESGLS
+537 EAGLS
-542 YTYSSDRQFLKGVVV
+542 YTYSSDRQFLKGMVV
-557 QAQYTYTLTRD
+557 QAQYTNTLTRD
-568 LETHSRLPR
+568 LEAHTRLPR

-589 QPIEPLWII
+589 QPIDPLWIT

-608 NTTGEQQSMRA
+608 NTTGEQQNLRA

-624 LAATYDVTKRVQAYL
+624 LAVTYDVTKRMQAYL

-667 VAFGGKS
+667 VSFGGKS

>member
-1 MLSIVRDLTVRV
+1 MLRIAREWSVYCAVLLIASIPPIW
-13 MFVSLICASPVW
+13 M
-25 IASAS
+25 ASAS
-30 ADEPTK
+30 AEEAVEPE
-36 PDSATSD
+36 PVVQA
-43 PAPSGQTE
+43 
-51 EVIQTEE
+51 EE

-69 VSQVTSAVE
+69 VSHVTSAVE
-78 VITEQ
+78 VITAQ

-88 NLRTVAQAL
+88 NIRHVADAL
-97 RLAQGV
+97 RLAQGLAV
-103 AAFQSGGPGTEVN
+103 FSSGGPGTEVN
-116 ARIRGASSSQTL
+116 ARIRGANSSQTL
-128 VLIDGAIVNS
+128 VLIDGAIMNS

-170 DAMGGVINVVTKRG
+170 DAMGGVINIVTKRG
-184 QGPLSATAFLE
+184 QGPFSATGFLE

-209 GKTGIVDYSLSLS
+209 GKQGIVDYSLSLS

-271 SDVQLDNISATFPAD
+271 SDTQLDSVSATFPSD

-299 SSSYEQPLTS
+299 SGSYEQPITG

-323 SLFLPGTLQRDL
+323 SLFLPGTLQRSLLD
-335 SSGFLST
+335 GTFST
-342 PFGVPNET
+342 PFGSPNET
-350 RVLSDR
+350 RVIANR

-381 GENDTGLINRI
+381 GENDTGLINSI

-405 LWDRFFA
+405 LWDRVFA
-412 TAGIR
+412 TAGVR
-417 HDSYNVFGDAT
+417 HDSYNVFGAAT
-428 TYRLTGGYYHKE
+428 TYRLTGGYYHTE
-440 TDTKLRSS
+440 TDTKLRAS

-460 LYFPNFG
+460 LFFPNFG

-484 QYFFSK
+484 QYFLSK
-490 QLKFTGGFFWNH
+490 QLKVTGGFFWNH

-537 ESGLS
+537 EAGLS
-542 YTYSSDRQFLKGVVV
+542 YTYSSDRQFLKGMVV
-557 QAQYTYTLTRD
+557 QAQYTNTLTRD
-568 LETHSRLPR
+568 LEAHTRLPR

-589 QPIEPLWII
+589 QPIDPLWIT

-608 NTTGEQQSMRA
+608 NTTGEQQNLRA

-624 LAATYDVTKRVQAYL
+624 LAVTYDVTKRMQAYL

-667 VAFGGKS
+667 VTFGGKS

>member
-1 MLSIVRDLTVRV
+1 MLSIVREWFVRV
-13 MFVSLICASPVW
+13 ILSCLICAPPIW
-25 IASAS
+25 LSAS
-30 ADEPTK
+30 AADEPA
-36 PDSATSD
+36 PDSA
-43 PAPSGQTE
+43 E
-51 EVIQTEE
+51 ETKDVLQTEE

-78 VITEQ
+78 VITDQ

-88 NLRTVAQAL
+88 NIRTLADAL
-97 RLAQGV
+97 RLAQGLAV
-103 AAFQSGGPGTEVN
+103 FQSGGPGTEVN
-116 ARIRGASSSQTL
+116 ARIRGGSSSQTL

-144 DFANLTTDNIE
+144 DFSNLTTDNIE

-184 QGPLSATAFLE
+184 QGPPSATAFLE

-236 GATERDSYRNWQGSG
+236 GATERDSFRNWQGSG

-271 SDVQLDNISATFPAD
+271 SDVQLDNVSATFPAD
-286 VYGSKMRSQQYVF
+286 VYGSKIRSQQYVF
-299 SSSYEQPLTS
+299 SGSYEQPITG

-323 SLFLPGTLQRDL
+323 SLFLPGTLQRSL
-335 SSGFLST
+335 VTGLFST

-350 RVLSDR
+350 RVLANR

-364 ITKLLLLSAGY
+364 ITRLLLLSAGY

-381 GENDTGLINRI
+381 GENDTGLINRV

-405 LWDRFFA
+405 VWDRVFA

-440 TDTKLRSS
+440 TDTKLRAS

-484 QYFFSK
+484 QYFLSK

-520 TFGFCPQQLGEA
+520 TFGFCPQQVGSA
-532 STKGW
+532 VTKGW
-537 ESGLS
+537 EAGLS
-542 YTYSSDRQFLKGVVV
+542 YTYSSDRQFLKGVVL
-557 QAQYTYTLTRD
+557 QAQYTNTLTRD
-568 LETHSRLPR
+568 LDAHTRLPR

-589 QPIEPLWII
+589 QPIEPLWIT

-608 NTTGEQQSMRA
+608 NTTGEQQNLRA

-624 LAATYDVTKRVQAYL
+624 LAVSYDVTKRVQAYF

-658 IRSIFGGVR
+658 IRSVFGGVR

>member
-1 MLSIVRDLTVRV
+1 MLCVVREWSVRCV
-13 MFVSLICASPVW
+13 FLLIAC
-25 IASAS
+25 
-30 ADEPTK
+30 
-36 PDSATSD
+36 
-43 PAPSGQTE
+43 APSVWTSEAWAE
-51 EVIQTEE
+51 EPVEPDPVVQAEE
-58 VVVSATKTPVP
+58 VVVSATKTPLP

-78 VITEQ
+78 VITAQ

-88 NLRTVAQAL
+88 NIKRVVDAL
-97 RLAQGV
+97 QLAQGV
-103 AAFQSGGPGTEVN
+103 AIFSNGGPGTEAN
-116 ARIRGASSSQTL
+116 ARIRGGSSSQTL

-144 DFANLTTDNIE
+144 NFANLTTDNIE

-170 DAMGGVINVVTKRG
+170 DAMGGVINIVTKRG

-209 GKTGIVDYSLSLS
+209 GKQGAVDYSLSLS

-251 RIGVDL
+251 RIGADL
-257 PHDGRLDFNMRWMN
+257 PHDGRLDFTMRWMN
-271 SDVQLDNISATFPAD
+271 SDVQLDSVSATSPAD
-286 VYGSKMRSQQYVF
+286 VYGSKNRSQEYVF
-299 SSSYEQPLTS
+299 SGSYEQPLTG
-309 WWSQKLTL
+309 WWSQRLTL
-317 ARSQEA
+317 ARAQEA
-323 SLFLPGTLQRDL
+323 SQFLPGTLQRNL
-335 SSGFLST
+335 ITGAFST
-342 PFGVPNET
+342 PFGSPNEI
-350 RVLSDR
+350 RVLSNR

-381 GENDTGLINRI
+381 GENDTGLTNRI

-405 LWDRFFA
+405 LWDRVFA

-417 HDSYNVFGDAT
+417 QDNYNVFGEAT
-428 TYRLTGGYYHKE
+428 TYRLTAGYFHKE
-440 TDTKLRSS
+440 TDTKLRAG

-467 NPNLGPE
+467 NSNLGPE
-474 KSQSMDVGID
+474 KNQSMDMGVD

-490 QLKFTGGFFWNH
+490 QLKLTGGFFWNR
-502 YRNLIIT
+502 YRNLIVT
-509 TFDPAFCAPFS
+509 TFDPVFCAPFS
-520 TFGFCPQQLGEA
+520 TFGFCPQQLGDA

-537 ESGLS
+537 EAGLS
-542 YTYSSDRQFLKGVVV
+542 YTYSSDRPFLKSVIL
-557 QAQYTYTLTRD
+557 QAQYTNTLTRD
-568 LETHSRLPR
+568 LETQSRLPR

-589 QPIEPLWII
+589 QPIDPLWIT

-608 NTTGEQQSMRA
+608 NTAGDRQPLPA

-624 LAATYDVTKRVQAYL
+624 LAVTYDVTKQMQAYL

-658 IRSIFGGVR
+658 IRSIFGGLR
-667 VAFGGKS
+667 FTLGGKA